1 MREDT
6 LNEFELQEKESTKVV
21 VAQRVDEIKRKLNFD
36 KEQDDVTESGEVLN
50 RLDSLE
56 HNALNFP
63 SALTPLTPSD
73 DLEAVKAMLNQ
84 IIEVINKD

>member
-1 MREDT
+1 MKEAK
-6 LNEFELQEKESTKVV
+6 LNEFELQENESTKTVITQKV
-21 VAQRVDEIKRKLNFD
+21 EDIKRNLNFD

-56 HNALNFP
+56 HKSLNFP
-63 SALTPLTPSD
+63 IALVPLTPSD
-73 DLEAVKAMLNQ
+73 DIEAVKALLNQ